1 MEVGYNPR
9 RSVLECLEVNRVRIV
24 RVGPVSQVEGP
35 QQEPLEST
43 TGIEVIVSL
52 KKRAR
57 TRSCNSGGVLSQSNV
72 NARSRVA
79 CTDKML
85 LVA

>member
-24 RVGPVSQVEGP
+24 RVGSVSHVEGP

-52 KKRAR
+52 EKESENQVMQQW
-57 TRSCNSGGVLSQSNV
+57 RSALTV
-72 NARSRVA
+72 
-79 CTDKML
+79 
-85 LVA
+85 